1 MAPNL
6 RELTRQEHFYLD
18 TMENLKDFM
27 ENFEADRDSE
37 QLEGWKQQAETLYT
51 KFQANR
57 LKIEMCIDVAD
68 RSEKD
73 VKDAETTSVVEETNR
88 LARRAFE
95 KDYVRVVSF
104 LKREIKRLQI
114 NFPTTSIGS
123 TTSTDHSFSRIK
135 LPEVKLPTF
144 DGCVSEWIT
153 FRDTFKSLID
163 SNPQL
168 SPIDKLSYLVAS
180 LSKDARK
187 VIESVE
193 HTAANYTVAWALLE
207 KRFDN
212 KKLIVK
218 TYIDSLFSIEPI
230 KKECYESLMHLVDD
244 FERNL
249 CMIEKLGIPTD
260 GWSVLLAHMICSRL
274 DASTLKQ
281 WEIQHKSTEVPK
293 YNDIITFLRTQLT
306 VLQSL
311 TLSKSRSVDPVRFD
325 SNRSQKSKINT
336 VHTTTNTTSS
346 PGSCPFCLKSPHSPF
361 KCESFQKLSVAQ
373 RFEQVKKK
381 NLCINCFSSSH
392 LLRNCS
398 SGSCRVCNQK
408 HHTMLHHPSQD
419 RLSTQ
424 SKPNTT
430 AVLPTSPSHQIDQSN
445 LSNQPSQP
453 RLSSSTESQLPST
466 SAQTSLVSTTLVG
479 SSQRMPATVLLQ
491 TAIIKVFGSGGDALW
506 ARALLDPA
514 SQLCLITENMVQKLK
529 LRRYPNRQ
537 EIGGVGNTLVVSY
550 HAVDVRIG
558 SRCTKFTVEE
568 SCQILK
574 KITRELPVNPVDSST
589 WNIPSEV
596 ILADPKF
603 YAPGPIDLLLGME
616 LYFDLLLEGL
626 IKLGPE
632 KPVLQNTVFGWVAS
646 GKIGAH
652 HPRTQHKLAHVCS
665 AESVDDPIS
674 RFWEIESCWSNSI
687 RSPDETF
694 CEHFVANTFRDE
706 SGRFVVTLPKRPD
719 ILSQLGSSEEIA
731 TRRFLALERRLDANL
746 PLKEA
751 YTSFVAEY
759 LQLNHMREIDDTDN
773 TFPSYYL
780 PHHGVEK
787 VDSTTTKL
795 RVVFDASCRTDSG
808 FSLNQAL
815 IVGPVLQDDILD
827 ISLRFRIHQFAIIT
841 DAEKM
846 YRQIRLHPDDFPLHQ
861 IRWWSSSS
869 EPLKTFELTT
879 VTYGTASTP
888 YLATRCLLELSKQGA
903 NEFPLAA
910 KVPSKDFYM
919 NDMLTGVDDEEDGKY
934 LCRQLRSLLQS
945 AGLAVRLLTAK
956 SKVAPLGDSKKQK
969 RICLPRLELSS
980 ALLLRHLYHKV
991 QASTTLNVKTIFW
1004 TDSMITLHW
1013 LRSTPSRWKTFI
1025 ANRVSEVQNLTQSG
1039 IWAHVPGIE
1048 NPADIISRGMRPAQ
1062 LQETASWWNGPPWLS
1077 QPSRFW
1083 PPLIPPTSVELP
1095 SEMLEERTVSLPVR
1109 VHPPNEIFFL
1119 RSSFQALVRLIAFL
1133 RRFIHNSK
1141 LINRSNRRYGFP
1153 QASELAQASNNL
1165 VRLAQLE
1172 SFSKDIAAVA
1182 KNGQVDSH
1190 SDLRTLAPI
1199 LINGILRLRGRLRHA
1214 AISKDSKHP
1223 IILPARHP
1231 LTTSIVTYYH
1241 LKNLHAGPQ
1250 LLVACVR
1257 EKFWPLRI
1265 RNLARSVVHSCVN
1278 CFRCRPRTLDQIMGD
1293 LPSERVTPTLPFLN
1307 TGVDLCGPFQY
1318 RKASR
1323 APPIKCYVAIFVCLV
1338 TKAVHVELVY
1348 DLSTQ
1353 AFIAALHRFV
1363 ARRGKP
1369 NLIEC
1374 DNAKNFKG
1382 AVRELKQLAKQFRS
1396 QQHQSEI
1403 VNRCADDGITIKF
1416 IPPRS
1421 PNFGGLW
1428 EAAVKSF
1435 KQHFRRTVGNSIL
1448 SLDEFVTLLARIEA
1462 CLNSRP
1468 LTPLTADVNDLE
1480 VLTPGHFLVHR
1491 PLTCFPEPNLSDVPQ
1506 NRLDRWQ
1513 RNQELLRRLWKRW
1526 TIDYL
1531 SGIHPRTKWTRI
1543 RDNVAIGTMVL
1554 LKDDNLPP
1562 LKWRYGR
1569 VSKIYH
1575 GDDGNI
1581 RVVDVRTAEEEY
1593 QRGIT
1598 KICVLP
1604 IQQTAGPTEV
1614 PGLCSDDH

>member
-1 MAPNL
+1 M
-6 RELTRQEHFYLD
+6 H
-18 TMENLKDFM
+18 
-27 ENFEADRDSE
+27 
-37 QLEGWKQQAETLYT
+37 
-51 KFQANR
+51 
-57 LKIEMCIDVAD
+57 
-68 RSEKD
+68 
-73 VKDAETTSVVEETNR
+73 
-88 LARRAFE
+88 
-95 KDYVRVVSF
+95 
-104 LKREIKRLQI
+104 
-114 NFPTTSIGS
+114 
-123 TTSTDHSFSRIK
+123 
-135 LPEVKLPTF
+135 
-144 DGCVSEWIT
+144 
-153 FRDTFKSLID
+153 

-249 CMIEKLGIPTD
+249 CMIEKIGIPTD
-260 GWSVLLAHMICSRL
+260 GWSVLLAHMICSHL

-293 YNDIITFLRTQLT
+293 YNDIITFLRTHLT

-336 VHTTTNTTSS
+336 IHTTTNTTSS
-346 PGSCPFCLKSPHSPF
+346 PQGSCPFCLKSPHSPF

-398 SGSCRVCNQK
+398 SGACRVCNQK
-408 HHTMLHHPSQD
+408 HHTMLHQPSQD

-424 SKPNTT
+424 SKPHTS
-430 AVLPTSPSHQIDQSN
+430 AVLTTSPSHQIDQSS

-466 SAQTSLVSTTLVG
+466 SAQISLVSTTLVG

-558 SRCTKFTVEE
+558 SHCTNFTVEE

-574 KITRELPVNPVDSST
+574 KITRELPVNHVDSST

-694 CEHFVANTFRDE
+694 CEEHFVANTFRDE

-719 ILSQLGSSEEIA
+719 ILSELGSSKEIA

-795 RVVFDASCRTDSG
+795 RVVFDASCRTNSE

-846 YRQIRLHPDDFPLHQ
+846 YRQIRLHPDDFPLHR
-861 IRWWSSSS
+861 IRWQSSSS

-879 VTYGTASTP
+879 VTYENITRRTVLSDTAKLFDPLGLIGPVIVLAKIFVQSLWRTSTSWDNP
-888 YLATRCLLELSKQGA
+888 LDEYQQQHWLEFRSSLQGLVSITIPRWATPSFNRVVLEMHGFCDASEKAYGACLYLRVVS
-903 NEFPLAA
+903 
-910 KVPSKDFYM
+910 
-919 NDMLTGVDDEEDGKY
+919 NDG
-934 LCRQLRSLLQS
+934 RI
-945 AGLAVRLLTAK
+945 AVRLLTAK
-956 SKVAPLGDSKKQK
+956 SKVAPLGDSKKHK

-980 ALLLRHLYHKV
+980 ALLLSHLYHKV

-1025 ANRVSEVQNLTQSG
+1025 ANRVSEVQHLTQSG

-1083 PPLIPPTSVELP
+1083 PPLIPQTSVELP

-1119 RSSFQALVRLIAFL
+1119 RSSFPALVRLIALL
-1133 RRFIHNSK
+1133 RRFINNSK
-1141 LINRSNRRYGFP
+1141 LINRSNRRYGFL
-1153 QASELAQASNNL
+1153 QASELAEASNNL

-1214 AISKDSKHP
+1214 AISEDSKHP

-1323 APPIKCYVAIFVCLV
+1323 APPIKCYVAIFVCLI

-1382 AVRELKQLAKQFRS
+1382 AVRELKELAKQFRS

-1403 VNRCADDGITIKF
+1403 VNRCTDDGITFKF

-1448 SLDEFVTLLARIEA
+1448 SLDEFVTLLA
-1462 CLNSRP
+1462 
-1468 LTPLTADVNDLE
+1468 
-1480 VLTPGHFLVHR
+1480 
-1491 PLTCFPEPNLSDVPQ
+1491 
-1506 NRLDRWQ
+1506 
-1513 RNQELLRRLWKRW
+1513 
-1526 TIDYL
+1526 
-1531 SGIHPRTKWTRI
+1531 
-1543 RDNVAIGTMVL
+1543 
-1554 LKDDNLPP
+1554 
-1562 LKWRYGR
+1562 
-1569 VSKIYH
+1569 SKP
-1575 GDDGNI
+1575 
-1581 RVVDVRTAEEEY
+1581 A
-1593 QRGIT
+1593 
-1598 KICVLP
+1598 
-1604 IQQTAGPTEV
+1604 
-1614 PGLCSDDH
+1614 

>member
-1 MAPNL
+1 
-6 RELTRQEHFYLD
+6 
-18 TMENLKDFM
+18 
-27 ENFEADRDSE
+27 
-37 QLEGWKQQAETLYT
+37 
-51 KFQANR
+51 
-57 LKIEMCIDVAD
+57 
-68 RSEKD
+68 
-73 VKDAETTSVVEETNR
+73 
-88 LARRAFE
+88 
-95 KDYVRVVSF
+95 
-104 LKREIKRLQI
+104 
-114 NFPTTSIGS
+114 
-123 TTSTDHSFSRIK
+123 
-135 LPEVKLPTF
+135 
-144 DGCVSEWIT
+144 
-153 FRDTFKSLID
+153 
-163 SNPQL
+163 
-168 SPIDKLSYLVAS
+168 
-180 LSKDARK
+180 
-187 VIESVE
+187 
-193 HTAANYTVAWALLE
+193 
-207 KRFDN
+207 
-212 KKLIVK
+212 
-218 TYIDSLFSIEPI
+218 
-230 KKECYESLMHLVDD
+230 MHLVDD

-249 CMIEKLGIPTD
+249 CMIEKIGIPTD
-260 GWSVLLAHMICSRL
+260 GWSVLLAHMTCSRL

-293 YNDIITFLRTQLT
+293 YNDIITFLRIQLT

-346 PGSCPFCLKSPHSPF
+346 PGSCPFCLESSHSPF

-398 SGSCRVCNQK
+398 SGACRVCNQK
-408 HHTMLHHPSQD
+408 HHTMLHQPSQD

-424 SKPNTT
+424 SKPHTS
-430 AVLPTSPSHQIDQSN
+430 AVLTTSPSHQIDQFS

-466 SAQTSLVSTTLVG
+466 SAQTSLVSTTLLG

-506 ARALLDPA
+506 ARAQLDPA

-558 SRCTKFTVEE
+558 SHCTKFMVEE

-603 YAPGPIDLLLGME
+603 YAPGPTDLLLGME

-646 GKIGAH
+646 GKVGAH

-694 CEHFVANTFRDE
+694 SEEHFVANTFRDE

-719 ILSQLGSSEEIA
+719 ILSQLGSSKEIA

-773 TFPSYYL
+773 RFPSYYL

-815 IVGPVLQDDILD
+815 IVRPVLQDDILD

-846 YRQIRLHPDDFPLHQ
+846 YRQIRLHPDDFPLHR
-861 IRWWSSSS
+861 IRWRSSSS

-879 VTYGTASTP
+879 VTYGTASAP
-888 YLATRCLLELSKQGA
+888 YLATRCLLELSKQGT

-910 KVPSKDFYM
+910 KVLSKDFYM
-919 NDMLTGVDDEEDGKY
+919 DDMLTGVDDEEEGKY

-945 AGLAVRLLTAK
+945 AGFNLRKWASNSITILSTIPPDQRDDRAVIALDSPATIKTLGLIWEPSTDLLHYSVPNWSQTENITRRTVLSDTAK
-956 SKVAPLGDSKKQK
+956 LFDPLGLIGPVIVLAKIFVQSLWRTSTSWDNPLDEYQQQHWLEFRSSLQGLVS
-969 RICLPRLELSS
+969 ITIPRWATPSFNRVVLEM
-980 ALLLRHLYHKV
+980 HG
-991 QASTTLNVKTIFW
+991 F
-1004 TDSMITLHW
+1004 SMITLHW

-1025 ANRVSEVQNLTQSG
+1025 ANRVSEVQHLTQSG

-1083 PPLIPPTSVELP
+1083 PPLIPQTSVELP

-1119 RSSFQALVRLIAFL
+1119 RSSFPALVRLIALL

-1141 LINRSNRRYGFP
+1141 LINRSNRRYGFL
-1153 QASELAQASNNL
+1153 QASELTEASNNP

-1172 SFSKDIAAVA
+1172 SFNKDIAAVA

-1214 AISKDSKHP
+1214 AISEDSKHP

-1265 RNLARSVVHSCVN
+1265 RNLARRVVHSCVN

-1293 LPSERVTPTLPFLN
+1293 LPSEQVTPTLPFLN

-1353 AFIAALHRFV
+1353 AFIATLHRCV

-1374 DNAKNFKG
+1374 DNANNFKG
-1382 AVRELKQLAKQFRS
+1382 AVRELKAK
-1396 QQHQSEI
+1396 
-1403 VNRCADDGITIKF
+1403 
-1416 IPPRS
+1416 
-1421 PNFGGLW
+1421 
-1428 EAAVKSF
+1428 
-1435 KQHFRRTVGNSIL
+1435 
-1448 SLDEFVTLLARIEA
+1448 
-1462 CLNSRP
+1462 
-1468 LTPLTADVNDLE
+1468 
-1480 VLTPGHFLVHR
+1480 
-1491 PLTCFPEPNLSDVPQ
+1491 
-1506 NRLDRWQ
+1506 
-1513 RNQELLRRLWKRW
+1513 
-1526 TIDYL
+1526 
-1531 SGIHPRTKWTRI
+1531 
-1543 RDNVAIGTMVL
+1543 
-1554 LKDDNLPP
+1554 
-1562 LKWRYGR
+1562 
-1569 VSKIYH
+1569 
-1575 GDDGNI
+1575 
-1581 RVVDVRTAEEEY
+1581 
-1593 QRGIT
+1593 
-1598 KICVLP
+1598 
-1604 IQQTAGPTEV
+1604 
-1614 PGLCSDDH
+1614 